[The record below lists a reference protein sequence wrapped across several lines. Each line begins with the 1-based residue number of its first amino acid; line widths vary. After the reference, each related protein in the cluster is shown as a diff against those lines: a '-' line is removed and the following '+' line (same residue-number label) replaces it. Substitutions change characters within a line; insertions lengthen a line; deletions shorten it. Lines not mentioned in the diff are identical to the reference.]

1 VLGDHLDEMVRS
13 RVRLVVIAVVVVSVV
28 GPVIVSGAFSNASV
42 KIAEVSFRQEM
53 VANVNEVK
61 DEQQH
66 RQDTQPPG
74 GRSRFDGPSA

>member
-1 VLGDHLDEMVRS
+1 MVRS
-13 RVRLVVIAVVVVSVV
+13 RVRFVVIVVVSVV
-28 GPVIVSGAFSNASV
+28 GPVRVNVAFSNASV
-42 KIAEVSFRQEM
+42 KIVEVSFRQEM
-53 VANVNEVK
+53 VANVTDVE

>member
-1 VLGDHLDEMVRS
+1 MLGDHLDEMVRS
-13 RVRLVVIAVVVVSVV
+13 RVRFVVIVVVSVV
-28 GPVIVSGAFSNASV
+28 GTVIVSVAFSNASV
-42 KIAEVSFRQEM
+42 KIVEVSFRQEM
-53 VANVNEVK
+53 VANVTDVE

>member
-1 VLGDHLDEMVRS
+1 MVRS
-13 RVRLVVIAVVVVSVV
+13 RVRFVVIVVVSVV
-28 GPVIVSGAFSNASV
+28 GTVIVSVAFSNASV
-42 KIAEVSFRQEM
+42 KIVEVSFRQEM
-53 VANVNEVK
+53 VANVTDVE

>member
-1 VLGDHLDEMVRS
+1 MLGDHLDEMVRS
-13 RVRLVVIAVVVVSVV
+13 RVRFVVIVVVSVV
-28 GPVIVSGAFSNASV
+28 GPVIVNVAFSNASV
-42 KIAEVSFRQEM
+42 KIVEVSFRQEM
-53 VANVNEVK
+53 VANVTDVE

>member
-1 VLGDHLDEMVRS
+1 LVLGDHLDEMVRS
-13 RVRLVVIAVVVVSVV
+13 RVRFVVIVVVSVV
-28 GPVIVSGAFSNASV
+28 GPVIVNVAFSNASV
-42 KIAEVSFRQEM
+42 KIVEVSFRQEM
-53 VANVNEVK
+53 VANVTDVE

>member
-13 RVRLVVIAVVVVSVV
+13 RVRFVVIVVVSVV
-28 GPVIVSGAFSNASV
+28 GPVIVNVAFSNASV
-42 KIAEVSFRQEM
+42 KIVEVSFRQEM
-53 VANVNEVK
+53 VANVTDVE

>member
-13 RVRLVVIAVVVVSVV
+13 RVRFVVIVVVSVV
-28 GPVIVSGAFSNASV
+28 GTVIVSVAFSNASV
-42 KIAEVSFRQEM
+42 KIVEVSFRQEM
-53 VANVNEVK
+53 VANVTDVE